1 MARGVDNV
9 GNGGL
14 IGRKERQKQ
23 EKGAIIIAEDSVPQ
37 SLLRR
42 RESDQ
47 LRKAKVKDERKTREE
62 KGGTKNG
69 KADDRGGELKMV
81 V

>member
-23 EKGAIIIAEDSVPQ
+23 EKGTIIIAEDSVPQ

-47 LRKAKVKDERKTREE
+47 LRKAKVKDERKIREE
-62 KGGTKNG
+62 K
-69 KADDRGGELKMV
+69 
-81 V
+81 